1 MSVINL
7 SRNKKQ
13 KAVPHFIKTK
23 ILDGIIGQIFGNSIT
38 IDSNADELRDVP
50 FEDIATSDD
59 HQMIQIPSKNKS
71 TAIHNEWIALAVV
84 IDRITFFIYL
94 MIFLLMGF
102 FHFV

>member
-13 KAVPHFIKTK
+13 KAVPHFIKTQ

-38 IDSNADELRDVP
+38 IDSHVDELRDAP

-59 HQMIQIPSKNKS
+59 HQMIQVPIKNKS
-71 TAIHNEWIALAVV
+71 TAIHNEWYALAVIV
-84 IDRITFFIYL
+84 DRISFFIYL

>member
-7 SRNKKQ
+7 SRNKQQ
-13 KAVPHFIKTK
+13 KALSHFIKIK
-23 ILDGIIGQIFGNSIT
+23 ILDGNVGKIFGNSI
-38 IDSNADELRDVP
+38 ICDSSADELRDAP

-59 HQMIQIPSKNKS
+59 HQMIQVPIKNKA
-71 TAIHNEWIALAVV
+71 TAIHNEWIALAVI
-84 IDRITFFIYL
+84 IDRISFFIYL

>member
-7 SRNKKQ
+7 SRNKQQ
-13 KAVPHFIKTK
+13 KALPRFIKVQ
-23 ILDGIIGQIFGNSIT
+23 ILDGNVGKIFGNSIT
-38 IDSNADELRDVP
+38 VDNNADELRDAP

-59 HQMIQIPSKNKS
+59 HQMIQVPTKNKS
-71 TAIHNEWIALAVV
+71 TAIHNEWIALAVI